1 MKEQITVKAEARAKT
16 GTSNMG
22 RLRRTGWLPAVVYS
36 EGKPAANLQVNEH
49 DFELMLHHHRGEHV
63 IVDLAV
69 AGGEAKKVLLK
80 EVQHHPVSGHV
91 LHADFYEVSM
101 TRKVRVEIP
110 LRLVGDPTG
119 VTQQGGILDHLLRT
133 VLVEC
138 LPGDLMEQI
147 DIDVSGLALGKHLAV
162 RDIKLDL
169 SKYTMLSGADVAIAA
184 VSAPKAE
191 EVVATPAEGE
201 AAAAAEPEVIT
212 AKKPEE
218 GEEGEAAP
226 AGKAPAGKAP
236 AGKEAKEAAPAGKE
250 KAPAKEKGGKEKAE
264 KK

>member
-1 MKEQITVKAEARAKT
+1 MKEQIVVNAETRDKT

-22 RLRRTGWLPAVVYS
+22 RLRRTGWVPAVVYS
-36 EGKPAANLQVNEH
+36 EGKPATNLRVNEH
-49 DFELMLHHHRGEHV
+49 DFQMMLQHHRGEHM
-63 IVDLAV
+63 IVDLAMKD
-69 AGGEAKKVLLK
+69 ADAKKVLLK
-80 EVQHHPVSGHV
+80 EVQHHPVSGRV

-110 LRLVGDPTG
+110 LKLVGEPTG
-119 VTQQGGILDHLLRT
+119 VSQQGGILDHLLRA

-147 DIDVSGLALGKHLAV
+147 EIDVSTLALGKHLSV
-162 RDIKLDL
+162 RDIKLDV
-169 SKYTMLSGADVAIAA
+169 SKYSILSNADVAIAA

-191 EVVATPAEGE
+191 EVAATPAEGE

-212 AKKPEE
+212 AKKEE
-218 GEEGEAAP
+218 GEEGAAP
-226 AGKAPAGKAP
+226 ATGKD
-236 AGKEAKEAAPAGKE
+236 GKEKEGAAAAKD